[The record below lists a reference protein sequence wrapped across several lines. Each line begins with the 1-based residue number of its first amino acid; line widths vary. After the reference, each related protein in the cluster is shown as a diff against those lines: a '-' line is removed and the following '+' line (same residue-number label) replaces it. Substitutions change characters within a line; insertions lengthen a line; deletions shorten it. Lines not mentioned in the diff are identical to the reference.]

1 MKNIEIRVLNPEVV
15 TEAEKMMVC
24 AARLT
29 QRGHK
34 VKTTD
39 DFVTLYNKSFKEK
52 TAKNMVEL
60 PHNTIRQFHMIQ
72 VVVVGASRRFLA
84 QITRRRVGVTFTSA
98 SLQYSDYSDDANF
111 VVPYEVMQKG
121 EEAERRYLTACKN
134 AMSEYVAAVNS
145 GIDHDAAGYM
155 APQGLANVLLISATP
170 QAWCEMIAQRICRR
184 NSKETAYIM
193 LKIWEALYT
202 LNPILFSAQIAGPS
216 CMRGNGDRCDE
227 NLMFCGDFINP
238 SMTPTRILENDF
250 PLLMKGGKTNAP
262 K

>member
-15 TEAEKMMVC
+15 AESEKMMVC

-34 VKTTD
+34 VKTVD
-39 DFVTLYNKSFKEK
+39 DFVALYNKSYEEK
-52 TAKNMVEL
+52 TARNIVEL

-98 SLQYSDYSDDANF
+98 SLQYSNYSDDANF

-121 EEAERRYLTACKN
+121 EEAESKYLTACKN
-134 AMSEYVAAVNS
+134 AMGEYVAAINN

-170 QAWCEMIAQRICRR
+170 QAWCEMIAQRVCRR
-184 NSKETAYIM
+184 NSKEIAYVM
-193 LKIWEALYT
+193 LKIWEAFYSLS
-202 LNPILFSAQIAGPS
+202 PVLFSAQIAGPS
-216 CMRGNGDRCDE
+216 CMRGDGTTCNEGP
-227 NLMFCGDFINP
+227 MFCGEFISP
-238 SMTPTRILENDF
+238 HFTPTKLIENDF
-250 PLLMKGGKTNAP
+250 PILTKQEVKHAA